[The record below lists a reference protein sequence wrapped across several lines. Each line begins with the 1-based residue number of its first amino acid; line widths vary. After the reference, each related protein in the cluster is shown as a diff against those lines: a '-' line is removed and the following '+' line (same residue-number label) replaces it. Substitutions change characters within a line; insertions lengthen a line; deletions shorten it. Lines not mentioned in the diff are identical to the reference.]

1 MARAVLLLVFAALA
15 SLGAALGDG
24 CWLDCDQ
31 ADADGAAAI
40 CASEGGALCSPYEML
55 ADEAT
60 RSTSECDMFDYAWT
74 DDDSFT
80 WSSESLSWSCGAGER
95 LACVSNGHPASTD
108 CACYDEST
116 QLDVRCCNCD
126 EDEDEDEDEHRYEP
140 CDSNDDC
147 EGECKFCYVD
157 EDGEGHCELCYYL
170 WRCNMIPWD
179 DDCDEFHE
187 GTCAYHNDQNEELE
201 ARQNCEAVCETGGA
215 QTCTTSYYRSDDEVA
230 SKEVAREY
238 CGADGLARI
247 DAAEQNVNALS
258 QCDMAMC
265 WPVWKSTSVSGAP
278 IILH

>member
-1 MARAVLLLVFAALA
+1 
-15 SLGAALGDG
+15 
-24 CWLDCDQ
+24 
-31 ADADGAAAI
+31 
-40 CASEGGALCSPYEML
+40 
-55 ADEAT
+55 
-60 RSTSECDMFDYAWT
+60 
-74 DDDSFT
+74 
-80 WSSESLSWSCGAGER
+80 
-95 LACVSNGHPASTD
+95 
-108 CACYDEST
+108 
-116 QLDVRCCNCD
+116 
-126 EDEDEDEDEHRYEP
+126 
-140 CDSNDDC
+140 
-147 EGECKFCYVD
+147 
-157 EDGEGHCELCYYL
+157 
-170 WRCNMIPWD
+170 MIPWD